1 MRTGSFSLQLSN
13 FTNEATEELTRTQR
27 AIIFEL
33 AKSIVMDS
41 PVDRGT
47 FRGNWRFS
55 FSPAQQQLDIQDKG
69 GGATLAE
76 LQRFIDGFNGGT
88 MWLLNG
94 MKYGLM
100 LEYGHSKK
108 APQGM
113 VRRNVSRINAIV
125 ARISKA

>member
-1 MRTGSFSLQLSN
+1 MRTGSFALQLSN
-13 FTNEATEELTRTQR
+13 FTNEAAEELTRTQR

-76 LQRFIDGFNGGT
+76 LQNFIDGFNGGT

-94 MKYGLM
+94 MPYGGP
-100 LEYGHSKK
+100 LEYGYSAK

-113 VRRNVSRINAIV
+113 VRRNVARINAIV

>member
-1 MRTGSFSLQLSN
+1 MRTGSFSMQLSN
-13 FTNEATEELTRTQR
+13 FTKETTEVLTRKQR

-55 FSPAQQQLDIQDKG
+55 FNHDQKQLDIQDKG
-69 GGATLAE
+69 GGKTLSE
-76 LQRFIDGFNGGT
+76 LLNFLEGFNGGT

-94 MKYGLM
+94 LSYGVP

-108 APQGM
+108 APQGF
-113 VRRNVSRINAIV
+113 VRRNVARINAIV
-125 ARISKA
+125 ARMK

>member
-1 MRTGSFSLQLSN
+1 MMAGSFALQLSN
-13 FTNEATEELTRTQR
+13 FTKEATEDLTRTQR

-55 FSPAQQQLDIQDKG
+55 FSHDQKQLDIQDKG
-69 GGATLAE
+69 GSKTLAE
-76 LQRFIDGFNGGT
+76 LLNFLEGFNGGT

-94 MKYGLM
+94 LSYGVP

-108 APQGM
+108 APQGF
-113 VRRNVSRINAIV
+113 VRRNVARINAIV
-125 ARISKA
+125 ARMK

>member
-55 FSPAQQQLDIQDKG
+55 FSPAQKQLDIQDKG

-94 MKYGLM
+94 MPYGLP

-113 VRRNVSRINAIV
+113 VRGNVARINAIV

>member
-1 MRTGSFSLQLSN
+1 MRTGSFALQLSN
-13 FTNEATEELTRTQR
+13 FTNEAAEELTRTQR

-76 LQRFIDGFNGGT
+76 LQRFIAGFNGGT

-94 MKYGLM
+94 MPYGGP
-100 LEYGHSKK
+100 LEYGYSAK
-108 APQGM
+108 APQGF
-113 VRRNVSRINAIV
+113 VRRNVARINAIV
-125 ARISKA
+125 ARISRA

>member
-13 FTNEATEELTRTQR
+13 FTKEATEALTRKQR
-27 AIIFEL
+27 AIIFEM

-55 FSPAQQQLDIQDKG
+55 FSHDQKQLEIQDKG
-69 GGATLAE
+69 GGKTLAE
-76 LQRFIDGFNGGT
+76 LLNFLEGFNGGT

-94 MKYGLM
+94 LPYGGP

-108 APQGM
+108 APSGM
-113 VRRNVSRINAIV
+113 VRRNVARINAIV
-125 ARISKA
+125 ARMK

>member
-1 MRTGSFSLQLSN
+1 MRAGSFSMQLSN
-13 FTNEATEELTRTQR
+13 FTKETTEVLTRKQR

-55 FSPAQQQLDIQDKG
+55 FSHDQKQLDIQDKSG
-69 GGATLAE
+69 SKTLAE
-76 LQRFIDGFNGGT
+76 LLNFLEGFNGGT

-94 MKYGLM
+94 LPYGGP

-125 ARISKA
+125 ARMK

>member
-13 FTNEATEELTRTQR
+13 FTNGAASELIKQQR
-27 AIIFEL
+27 EIIFEL
-33 AKSIVMDS
+33 GKSIVLDS
-41 PVDRGT
+41 PVHRGT

-55 FSPAQQQLDIQDKG
+55 YDNKQIQLDRQDKT
-69 GGATLAE
+69 GAQVLAE
-76 LQRFIDGFNGGT
+76 LRAFVDGFNGGT

-94 MKYGLM
+94 MPYGLP

>member
-1 MRTGSFSLQLSN
+1 MQLSN
-13 FTNEATEELTRTQR
+13 FTKEATEKLTRKQR

-55 FSPAQQQLDIQDKG
+55 FNHDQRKLEVHDRG

-94 MKYGLM
+94 MPYGLN
-100 LEYGHSKK
+100 LEYGSSRQ
-108 APQGM
+108 APGGM

-125 ARISKA
+125 ARIQ

>member
-55 FSPAQQQLDIQDKG
+55 FSPAQQQLDIHDKG

-94 MKYGLM
+94 MPYGQM
-100 LEYGHSKK
+100 LEYGYSAK

>member
-1 MRTGSFSLQLSN
+1 MRTGSFSMQLSN
-13 FTNEATEELTRTQR
+13 FTKEATEDLTRKQR

-69 GGATLAE
+69 GGKTLAE
-76 LQRFIDGFNGGT
+76 LLNFLEGFNGGT

-94 MKYGLM
+94 LPYGGP

-113 VRRNVSRINAIV
+113 VRRNVARINAIV
-125 ARISKA
+125 ARMNR

>member
-1 MRTGSFSLQLSN
+1 MQLSN
-13 FTNEATEELTRTQR
+13 FTKETTEKLTRKQR

-69 GGATLAE
+69 GSKTLAE
-76 LQRFIDGFNGGT
+76 LLNFLEGFNGGT

-94 MKYGLM
+94 LPYGLN
-100 LEYGHSKK
+100 LEYGSSKK
-108 APQGM
+108 APNGF
-113 VRRNVSRINAIV
+113 VRRNVSRINSIV
-125 ARISKA
+125 GRV

>member
-1 MRTGSFSLQLSN
+1 MRTGSFSMQLSN
-13 FTNEATEELTRTQR
+13 FTKEATEKLTRKQR

-55 FSPAQQQLDIQDKG
+55 FSHDQKQLDIQDKG
-69 GGATLAE
+69 GGKTLTE
-76 LQRFIDGFNGGT
+76 LLNFLEGFNGGT

-94 MKYGLM
+94 LPYGLN
-100 LEYGHSKK
+100 LEYGSSKK

-113 VRRNVSRINAIV
+113 VRRNVARINAIV
-125 ARISKA
+125 ARMK

>member
-1 MRTGSFSLQLSN
+1 MRTGSFALQLSN
-13 FTNEATEELTRTQR
+13 FTNEATEDLTRTQR

-55 FSPAQQQLDIQDKG
+55 FSQAQQQLDIQDKG

-94 MKYGLM
+94 LSYGLP

-108 APQGM
+108 APNGF
-113 VRRNVSRINAIV
+113 VRRNVARINAIV

>member
-1 MRTGSFSLQLSN
+1 MRAGSFSVQLSN
-13 FTNEATEELTRTQR
+13 FTKEATEVLTRKQR

-55 FSPAQQQLDIQDKG
+55 FSHDQKQLEIQDKG
-69 GGATLAE
+69 GSKTLADLLNFLE
-76 LQRFIDGFNGGT
+76 GFNGGT

-94 MKYGLM
+94 LPYGGP

-108 APQGM
+108 APSGM
-113 VRRNVSRINAIV
+113 VRRNVARINAIV
-125 ARISKA
+125 ARMK

>member
-13 FTNEATEELTRTQR
+13 FTKEATEDLTRTQR

-76 LQRFIDGFNGGT
+76 LQNFIDGFNGGT

-94 MKYGLM
+94 LSYGLP

-108 APQGM
+108 APNGF
-113 VRRNVSRINAIV
+113 VRRNIARINTIVTKVSRQ
-125 ARISKA
+125 

>member
-1 MRTGSFSLQLSN
+1 MRTGSFALQLSN
-13 FTNEATEELTRTQR
+13 FTNEATEDLTRTQR

-94 MKYGLM
+94 MP
-100 LEYGHSKK
+100 YGHLLAFGYSAK

-113 VRRNVSRINAIV
+113 VRRNVARINAIV
-125 ARISKA
+125 ARITRA